1 MLVALGRAIAQARD
15 ERNLTVDE
23 LVALAD
29 VSRRNYL
36 YIEGGMIEPK
46 VKTLARILAALDVPP
61 EQVMQPMIEALKI
74 EET

>member
-1 MLVALGRAIAQARD
+1 MALGRALAQARE
-15 ERNLTVDE
+15 ERDLTVDE

-46 VKTLARILAALDVPP
+46 VKTLTRILAALDVPP

-74 EET
+74 EEA

>member
-1 MLVALGRAIAQARD
+1 MLVALGRALAQARE
-15 ERNLTVDE
+15 ERDLTVDE

-46 VKTLARILAALDVPP
+46 VKTLTRILAALDVPP

-74 EET
+74 EEA